1 MVTMRVHTSMYE
13 HASATMCGDMCG
25 CVDKVY
31 ICFLSKAGYTLF
43 SFSLGL
49 LTFRFGKI
57 KERGE
62 SVHIS
67 LKPRFSAE
75 RIVYGM

>member
-1 MVTMRVHTSMYE
+1 MRMHQLL
-13 HASATMCGDMCG
+13 
-25 CVDKVY
+25 CVGAFEYVDV
-31 ICFLSKAGYTLF
+31 YTLF

-49 LTFRFGKI
+49 LTFLSGKI

-62 SVHIS
+62 SVLTS

-75 RIVYGM
+75 SIVYVT

>member
-13 HASATMCGDMCG
+13 HASATMCGDM
-25 CVDKVY
+25 
-31 ICFLSKAGYTLF
+31 LSKAGYTLF

-57 KERGE
+57 KEREE
-62 SVHIS
+62 SVLIS

-75 RIVYGM
+75 RIGYGM

>member
-25 CVDKVY
+25 YVDEVY
-31 ICFLSKAGYTLF
+31 ICFLSQAGYTLF

-49 LTFRFGKI
+49 LTFR
-57 KERGE
+57 
-62 SVHIS
+62 
-67 LKPRFSAE
+67 
-75 RIVYGM
+75 